1 MAQPAQIAT
10 AETAPAENTGVE
22 ELLTLARDKTV
33 AGRTALVGA
42 VSDLYFEQSSSHG
55 ERESA
60 LMTGILHQLIHDVE
74 MSVRRALAVRL
85 ADRDDAPRDLVVTLA
100 NDRIE
105 VAHPILSRCSV
116 LDDEELIQII
126 GQRTAEHQLAI
137 AMRRSITTTVTDALV
152 SAENKGVIKTLLKNK
167 NAAISEATMAYLVEQ
182 SRRIDAYQNP
192 LLVRE
197 DLEPDLAKRMYW
209 WVSAALREHILQN
222 FKIDPDEL
230 DGTLQQTV
238 KEVVAD
244 SRRVAVPDSGGHDAL
259 AEHFYRNGA
268 ITPRFLIQVLR
279 EGEISLLE
287 TLFAKFTG
295 LNPKLVK
302 QVLYEP
308 GGRGLAIACKAVGV
322 EKSDF
327 ASIFL
332 LSRQGRTGD
341 KVVDP
346 RELTTVLAF
355 YDTLLQTGAVA
366 IIDRWRLDP
375 DYLGAIRDLKDGL
388 TK

>member
-1 MAQPAQIAT
+1 MAQPAKVTAT
-10 AETAPAENTGVE
+10 ETAGVE
-22 ELLTLARDKTV
+22 ELLTLARDKSV

-42 VSDLYFEQSSSHG
+42 VSDLYFEHPSSHG
-55 ERESA
+55 EREDA

-105 VAHPILSRCSV
+105 VAHPILSRSNV
-116 LDDEELIQII
+116 LDDEELIRIVE
-126 GQRTAEHQLAI
+126 QRAAGHQLAI
-137 AMRRSITTTVTDALV
+137 AMRRSITTAVSGALV
-152 SAENKGVIKTLLKNK
+152 GTENQGVIKTLLENK
-167 NAAISEATMAYLVEQ
+167 DAAISQATMAYLVEQ

-192 LLVRE
+192 LLLRE
-197 DLEPDLAKRMYW
+197 DLGPALAKRMYW
-209 WVSAALREHILQN
+209 WVSAALREHILRIYE
-222 FKIDPDEL
+222 IDEDEL

-238 KEVVAD
+238 EEVVAE
-244 SRRVAVPDSGGHDAL
+244 SYKAARPGGGGQSAL
-259 AEHFYRNGA
+259 ADHFHRNGA

-279 EGEISLLE
+279 EGEIPLLE
-287 TLFAKFTG
+287 TLFAKFTE
-295 LNPKLVK
+295 LNSALVK

-332 LSRQGRTGD
+332 LSRQGRSGD
-341 KVVDP
+341 NVVDP
-346 RELTTVLAF
+346 RELTNVLAF
-355 YDTLLQTGAVA
+355 YDTLLQTGAASVIA
-366 IIDRWRLDP
+366 RWRLDP

-388 TK
+388 TR